1 VVLSGTEADIINT
14 VARLKEAT
22 KDQIRRK
29 VGFSPEYIEFLCR
42 YLVRKG
48 YLTFSNGRYSLA
60 RAEMKT
66 QFTEEPKIDKELIK
80 EIVNEAVKEISG
92 ELKKTASGIK
102 IKTGFE
108 FPVEDES
115 LALESNI
122 DKIGAKV
129 EKEKSNIDRLIQ
141 LFRKIKKKGGRDD

>member
-1 VVLSGTEADIINT
+1 MLLGTEADIVDT

-22 KDQIRRK
+22 REHIRRK
-29 VGFSPEYIEFLCR
+29 IGFSPAYIEFLCR

-48 YLTFSNGRYSLA
+48 YLTFSNGRYFLP

-66 QFTEEPKIDKELIK
+66 QFTEQPKINNELIK
-80 EIVNEAVKEISG
+80 EIVNEVVKEISG
-92 ELKKTASGIK
+92 RLKKTVSGIK

-122 DKIGAKV
+122 DKIGVRV
-129 EKEKSNIDRLIQ
+129 EKEISDIDRLVK
-141 LFRKIKKKGGRDD
+141 LFKEIKKKGGRDD

>member
-1 VVLSGTEADIINT
+1 MLTGTEADIINT
-14 VARLKEAT
+14 VARIKEAN

-48 YLTFSNGRYSLA
+48 YLTFSNGRYFLA

-66 QFTEEPKIDKELIK
+66 QFTEEPKIYKELIK

-92 ELKKTASGIK
+92 GLKKTVSGIK

-122 DKIGAKV
+122 GKIGVKV
-129 EKEKSNIDRLIQ
+129 EKEKYNIDRSVQ
-141 LFRKIKKKGGRDD
+141 LLRKIEKKGGRDD